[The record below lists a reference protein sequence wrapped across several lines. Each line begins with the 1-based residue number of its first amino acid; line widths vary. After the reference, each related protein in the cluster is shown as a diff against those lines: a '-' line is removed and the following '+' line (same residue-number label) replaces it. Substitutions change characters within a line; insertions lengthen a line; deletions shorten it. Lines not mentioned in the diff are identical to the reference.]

1 MKIRDENNTKGAHQ
15 NKNQRIKLVF
25 SPETGPQGNFNP
37 SFEFA

>member
-1 MKIRDENNTKGAHQ
+1 MKSQDENNTQGGHQ

-25 SPETGPQGNFNP
+25 SSKIGPQGNFNP